1 MTMRKG
7 KAFVKRILCIFLL
20 AVTFI
25 VNCGL
30 AFNTPVVD
38 MDPDE
43 NPSYEYI
50 DLSELSVAAGSDRAA
65 DKYRNKYYWSYG
77 IVRALNL
84 GGKTVSISSPEDE
97 SAKVDFKNDGRNS
110 GGLSVNDEVRLF
122 FRINKNMLGK
132 VSLDIDRIERSGIK
146 TVTGTV
152 YSTANG
158 RTLRISEENKR
169 VISDGKVSFNI
180 PDGWKNVEVDIREN
194 ELGSI
199 EGYQYKLNK
208 LGKGE
213 AYSECLFVTYFDKTK
228 MVDVNDRNDNKGI
241 EKAIVKDILKKDVS
255 GKFPLREITSAY
267 GPKYKY
273 YRSNFKRSTGETYLT
288 EFVFQEH
295 GDGIVVVLYL
305 YRDKKHLDDIMNVL
319 RTIR

>member
-1 MTMRKG
+1 MKKG
-7 KAFVKRILCIFLL
+7 KAAVKRILCIFLL
-20 AVTFI
+20 AVSLI

-30 AFNTPVVD
+30 SFNNAIVD

-43 NPSYEYI
+43 NPSYEYVDMS
-50 DLSELSVAAGSDRAA
+50 DLSAAVRTDRAA
-65 DKYRNKYYWSYG
+65 DKYRDKYYWSYG

-84 GGKTVSISSPEDE
+84 GGNTVSISSPEDE
-97 SAKVDFKNDGRNS
+97 NVKVEFKNDGKAV
-110 GGLSVNDEVRLF
+110 GGLSVNDEARLF
-122 FRINKNMLGK
+122 FRITKNMLGK

-146 TVTGTV
+146 NVTGTV

-169 VISDGKVSFNI
+169 VISEGKVSFHI
-180 PDGWKNVEVDIREN
+180 PDGWKNVEADIKEN

-199 EGYQYKLNK
+199 DGFQYKLNK

-213 AYSECLFVTYFDKTK
+213 AYSECLFITYFDKTK
-228 MVDVNDRNDNKGI
+228 MVDVNDRSDNKRI
-241 EKAIVKDILKKDVS
+241 EKAIVKDILKKEVG

-273 YRSNFKRSTGETYLT
+273 YRGNFNRSTGETYLT
-288 EFVFQEH
+288 EFVFQEQ

-305 YRDKKHLDDIMNVL
+305 YKDKKHLDDIMNVL